1 MSTSKDEART
11 AELLAAYGQAK
22 FRDKWDPPSGLLTWE
37 LNQYGDEE
45 FGDEWW
51 PGSPWAWIGRERGD
65 ELCRLLGAET
75 SDQVMTKGEP

>member
-45 FGDEWW
+45 FRDEWW

-75 SDQVMTKGEP
+75 SDQVMTKSEP

>member
-22 FRDKWDPPSGLLTWE
+22 FRDKWDPPVGLLPWE
-37 LNQYGDEE
+37 LNRYDEAE

-51 PGSPWAWIGRERGD
+51 PGSPWAYLGREQGD
-65 ELCRLLGAET
+65 ELCRLLSAETGDQVGAE
-75 SDQVMTKGEP
+75 GA